1 MTFAI
6 VAAMQ
11 AVLGRDVMGARS
23 SSGSG

>member
-1 MTFAI
+1 MAAI

-11 AVLGRDVMGARS
+11 ALLGRDVMGARS